1 MIVVDEFADLADQ
14 LAGSRS
20 AKDEFY
26 RHIRRVA
33 QLGRNRG
40 VHLILCTQRP
50 SAELVPTHI
59 RNLMNARVALR
70 VNDSTASRM
79 ILDEPGAE
87 QLQLHGDLLVKDD
100 MTMVRAQAFFAEVS
114 FIESIVSSLASASQ
128 NSQIG

>member
-1 MIVVDEFADLADQ
+1 
-14 LAGSRS
+14 
-20 AKDEFY
+20 
-26 RHIRRVA
+26 
-33 QLGRNRG
+33 
-40 VHLILCTQRP
+40 
-50 SAELVPTHI
+50 
-59 RNLMNARVALR
+59 MNARVALR